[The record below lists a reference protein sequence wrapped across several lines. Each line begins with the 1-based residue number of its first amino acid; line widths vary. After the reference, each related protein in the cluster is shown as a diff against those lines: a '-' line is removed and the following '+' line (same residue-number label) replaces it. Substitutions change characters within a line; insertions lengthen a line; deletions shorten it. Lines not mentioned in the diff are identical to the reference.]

1 MPNDNE
7 ESQNCKVVE
16 KIPHTYNLSGKK
28 LAELCGFKGVVI
40 GLEADSF
47 TIQTGDDKGKTAY
60 KITVRTMERA
70 DQA

>member
-1 MPNDNE
+1 MPNDTE
-7 ESQNCKVVE
+7 ETTNCKVVE

-28 LAELCGFKGVVI
+28 LAEMCRFKGVVI
-40 GLEADSF
+40 GLEAESF
-47 TIQTGDDKGKTAY
+47 TIQNGNDKGKTAY